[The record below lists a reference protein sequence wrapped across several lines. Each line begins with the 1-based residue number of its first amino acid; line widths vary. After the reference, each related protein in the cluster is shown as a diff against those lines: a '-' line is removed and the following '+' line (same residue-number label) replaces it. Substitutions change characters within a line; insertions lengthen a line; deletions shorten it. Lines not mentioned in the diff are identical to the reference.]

1 MLMVQFRFNLIVH
14 KTANRHINSILKEL
28 RKLMD
33 LPRTKGENVC
43 VINILQNSTS
53 FLNSWHEKVDKI
65 LRRKTDSKAAKTFC
79 TLSVT
84 VVRVNNSLKLYTIL
98 LHLDIILAKNLWGL
112 CPQTLNGGVVALPH
126 TP

>member
-112 CPQTLNGGVVALPH
+112 CP
-126 TP
+126 